1 MIVKDGVAT
10 PENEEDARSIR
21 TFVERCMDPSLEV
34 DGLVP
39 GWAQEA
45 YTQAAKAAVLQHGPE
60 ANTVHVRTRVLLH
73 AMLAIDTYRQK
84 LAAEAAHAAVQS

>member
-21 TFVERCMDPSLEV
+21 TFVERCMGTDTGV

-39 GWAQEA
+39 GWVQEA
-45 YTQAAKAAVLQHGPE
+45 YTQAAEAAFLAHGLD
-60 ANTVHVRTRVLLH
+60 ANMVSVRTRILLQ
-73 AMLAIDTYRQK
+73 ALLAVDTYRQK
-84 LAAEAAHAAVQS
+84 LAAEAAHAAVQG